1 MYLGRS
7 GIALDA
13 QEITARLN
21 SHASVLILQLLE
33 QTGSTNSDLM
43 ACIKQENRPLFRLAI
58 AQTAGRGRAGRTWHA
73 HPGGMLCFSLAWQF
87 HGGLSQLQGLPL
99 AVGVAIAECLTSL
112 DVPVQ
117 LKWPND
123 VLKQNK
129 KIAGILLESTPALEG
144 TWAIIGVGLNLIVP
158 EELEQRIGQEV
169 ADSPWL
175 AQMNPNHLIAHLLNH
190 LCTVLNAFEQAGFAQ
205 FVDRWNQLHA
215 FAGQTVQVMEQT
227 NVLLKGLAVG
237 VDEQG
242 QLVVQTETGL
252 QKVAAGDVSLRMS
265 V

>member
-13 QEITARLN
+13 QEITAKLN
-21 SHASVLILQLLE
+21 LHASMLSLQLVE

-43 ACIKQENRPLFRLAI
+43 ACIKQENRPLFRVAI
-58 AQTAGRGRAGRTWHA
+58 EQTAGRGRAGRTWHT

-87 HGGLSQLQGLPL
+87 HGGISQLQGLPL
-99 AVGVAIAECLTSL
+99 AVGVAIAECLNSL

-123 VLKQNK
+123 VLKHNK
-129 KIAGILLESTPALEG
+129 KIAGILLESTPAREG

-158 EELEQRIGQEV
+158 EEFERCIGQEV

-175 AQMNPNHLIAHLLNH
+175 AQMNPNHLIANILNH
-190 LCTVLNAFEQAGFAQ
+190 LCTILHAFEQAGFAQ

-215 FAGQTVQVMEQT
+215 FTGQIVQVIEQAKI
-227 NVLLKGLAVG
+227 LLEGHAVG

-242 QLVVQTETGL
+242 QLLVQTQTGL
-252 QKVAAGDVSLRMS
+252 QKVVAGDVSLRMIK
-265 V
+265 